1 MKTVIKKSFV
11 ILSLFA
17 LLIFGVSMNAFA
29 ANAVEHDALASKFE
43 NLAKEMQAKV
53 EEISHKPRSSYFGKN
68 ARRNKSHA
76 ENKIRKYEKAAA
88 EYTELAAY
96 HHQLAIG
103 QSELDS
109 VASKKKTNSSS
120 NL

>member
-1 MKTVIKKSFV
+1 MKTATQKSFV
-11 ILSLFA
+11 IFSLLA
-17 LLIFGVSMNAFA
+17 LLIFGVSMNSFA
-29 ANAVEHDALASKFE
+29 ASAAEHDALASQFE

-76 ENKIRKYEKAAA
+76 TNKIRKYEKAAA
-88 EYTELAAY
+88 EYAEQAAY
-96 HHQLAIG
+96 HHQLAG
-103 QSELDS
+103 EQSELNS
-109 VASKKKTNSSS
+109 VASQNQINLSS